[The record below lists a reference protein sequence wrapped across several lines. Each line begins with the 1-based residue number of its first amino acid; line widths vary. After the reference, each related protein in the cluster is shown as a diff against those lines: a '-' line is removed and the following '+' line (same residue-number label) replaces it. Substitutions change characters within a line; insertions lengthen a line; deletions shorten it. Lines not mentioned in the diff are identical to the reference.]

1 MCWSLKPWIN
11 TLLCVCVCIEPLMLP
26 ALLKSFASFLGQCRC
41 YYYYSWSHF
50 FRGDR
55 WCKKGIHTGVLCC
68 QAVELAWTTACCL
81 APEPHW
87 FTTTSSVSPVP
98 FLGFFSLLNL
108 ILTFSP
114 TVLLDHHL
122 SFFGFSY
129 LCQFVLWSMIVN
141 IIYQFSSMSLLV
153 FFNNGNKHTFRY
165 GYLTY

>member
-41 YYYYSWSHF
+41 YYYYSGSHF

-87 FTTTSSVSPVP
+87 FTATSSVSPVP
-98 FLGFFSLLNL
+98 FLGFFPLEFDFDISPLPRVAWPSPL
-108 ILTFSP
+108 ILW
-114 TVLLDHHL
+114 VQL
-122 SFFGFSY
+122 
-129 LCQFVLWSMIVN
+129 FVPVCLMIN
-141 IIYQFSSMSLLV
+141 ACEYHIPV
-153 FFNNGNKHTFRY
+153 FFDEFVS
-165 GYLTY
+165 LF

>member
-98 FLGFFSLLNL
+98 FLGFFPSWIWFWHFHPQCCLTITSHSLGSA
-108 ILTFSP
+108 ICAS
-114 TVLLDHHL
+114 L
-122 SFFGFSY
+122 SYDQWLWISY
-129 LCQFVLWSMIVN
+129 TSFLQWVC
-141 IIYQFSSMSLLV
+141 
-153 FFNNGNKHTFRY
+153 
-165 GYLTY
+165 